1 MWHGPKKKKKIQGN
15 EEASPKQVGF
25 KMKLVEPQTNGA
37 SWTDWKILLDLAVSV
52 PIFIGLSESH
62 SVVYDS
68 SQPHGLQPARLL
80 CSCNPSGRNA
90 GVGCHFLLQIFPTKG
105 GNPGLLHCRQI
116 LYCLSHQRS
125 PIFIGHCYFHLFMF
139 YFWLRWVFVPL
150 LGPSLGAASG
160 GYSSLRCTR
169 FSLRWHLL

>member
-1 MWHGPKKKKKIQGN
+1 MARPKKEKENPGERGGITKTSRFQDEIGRATNQRGQLNRLKDS
-15 EEASPKQVGF
+15 AGF
-25 KMKLVEPQTNGA
+25 
-37 SWTDWKILLDLAVSV
+37 SSV

-125 PIFIGHCYFHLFMF
+125 QIFIGHCYFHLFMF